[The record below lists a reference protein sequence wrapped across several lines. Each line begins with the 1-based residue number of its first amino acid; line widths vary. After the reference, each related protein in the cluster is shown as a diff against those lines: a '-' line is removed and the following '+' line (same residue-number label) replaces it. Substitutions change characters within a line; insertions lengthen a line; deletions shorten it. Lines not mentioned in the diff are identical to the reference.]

1 MRDPC
6 VGHGLFQSFL
16 HPSAGDRMLGN
27 FFLWL
32 GGSSQGILRH
42 NSFIL
47 GNRAFHGRLSLKRR
61 TPVAREDSQDLR
73 M

>member
-1 MRDPC
+1 
-6 VGHGLFQSFL
+6 
-16 HPSAGDRMLGN
+16 MLGN

-32 GGSSQGILRH
+32 GGSGQGIPRH

-47 GNRAFHGRLSLKRR
+47 GNKAFHARLSLKRR
-61 TPVAREDSQDLR
+61 TPVTREDSQDLR